1 MLIGIGC
8 DPNATELKDAIVDY
22 LGELGH
28 EVREFPSDDPLYP
41 KTAIAVA
48 ESVVGGQVERGI
60 VMCGTG
66 IGVSI
71 SANKVPGAY
80 CALLTDVYQAERAQL
95 SNNANMV
102 AFGAQVSGVESVKRM
117 VREYLAAD
125 FVPTDRSTPKLAAL
139 HDYELSYTGAA

>member
-8 DPNATELKDAIVDY
+8 DPNATTLKDAVADY
-22 LGELGH
+22 LRELGH
-28 EVREFPSDDPLYP
+28 EVRDISSDDPLYS

-48 ESVVGGQVERGI
+48 ESVAAKEVERGV

-80 CALLTDVYQAERAQL
+80 CALLTDAYQAERAQL
-95 SNNANMV
+95 SNDANMV
-102 AFGAQVSGVESVKRM
+102 AFGAQVTGVESVKRL
-117 VREYLAAD
+117 VREYLS
-125 FVPTDRSTPKLAAL
+125 VSYVENERSAPKLAAL
-139 HDYELSYTGAA
+139 YDYETESTRV